1 MRPIRALIGRAT
13 VTGGVDHNETHD
25 VSTKVDSEFN
35 LHNKGEQVEKELESS
50 STASKI
56 RIFH

>member
-1 MRPIRALIGRAT
+1 MRPIRALIARVT
-13 VTGGVDHNETHD
+13 VTAGVDHNETHD

-35 LHNKGEQVEKELESS
+35 LHKGEQVEKELESS

-56 RIFH
+56 WVFH